1 MTDSSKMVPL
11 QMTLVMAMPYFD
23 LKDSV
28 FMKYLNFLLWS
39 EGIQGFIKVERVGGS
54 CEQFSNIR

>member
-1 MTDSSKMVPL
+1 
-11 QMTLVMAMPYFD
+11 MTLVMVIPYFD

-28 FMKYLNFLLWS
+28 SVKCLNFLLWS
-39 EGIQGFIKVERVGGS
+39 EGIQGFIKVESVRGS